1 MSRTKSDWEGWNM
14 RILDRSTAARRSIG
28 STVIFAAACLATTP
42 SGADENPFPGL
53 VGSWSGTGEVRLE
66 GGKTERMQCR
76 AYYRGDGAAG
86 LGRARRCANPSAQN
100 VLRAKLLNTAGSVSG
115 KWEERTFNAGGSV
128 TGKASAS
135 KVDLSIA
142 GGGLNA
148 TMNVAINGASHS
160 VNITTE
166 GIALKGVKISM
177 ARE

>member
-1 MSRTKSDWEGWNM
+1 MQS
-14 RILDRSTAARRSIG
+14 IDRSAAAQRAICAL
-28 STVIFAAACLATTP
+28 TLAAACLATAP
-42 SGADENPFPGL
+42 ISANDNPFPGL
-53 VGSWSGTGEVRLE
+53 VGSWTGTGEVRLE

-76 AYYRGDGAAG
+76 GYYRGDGAAG
-86 LGRARRCANPSAQN
+86 LGLAIRCANPSAKID
-100 VLRAKLLNTAGSVSG
+100 LRAKLLNASGSVTG
-115 KWEERTFNAGGSV
+115 NWEERTFNAGGSV
-128 TGKASAS
+128 TGKATAS

-148 TMNVAINGASHS
+148 TMNVAINGGSHS